1 MSQTD
6 HAMLHLGRA
15 LKQLGYRFTTI
26 TPLSHARVN
35 ARPGN
40 AKARDLAGVFGWSR
54 PFARALL
61 DESLLELMA
70 AAQVLEEEGVGL
82 WRSGV
87 RWSSVGDT
95 LYVHS
100 AFPTLGEDAVFFG
113 PDTYRFVHAIEHH
126 LQAPGRSGPRRA
138 VDIGCGAGPGALQ
151 IAQRC
156 PGCEVLALDINSPAL
171 AFTQVNAALAGVD
184 NLQARHSDLLA
195 AVDGD
200 FDLIVAN
207 PPYLLD
213 AAQRTYRH
221 GGGQY
226 GEGLSVAI
234 LDAALPRLSSGGSL
248 ILYTGVAMQGRFDP
262 FLEQVRQR
270 LHGKPGLRWNYR
282 EIDPDVFGEELDA
295 PAYAAVERIAV
306 VVLDVMRVPA

>member
-1 MSQTD
+1 M
-6 HAMLHLGRA
+6 
-15 LKQLGYRFTTI
+15 
-26 TPLSHARVN
+26 
-35 ARPGN
+35 
-40 AKARDLAGVFGWSR
+40 
-54 PFARALL
+54 
-61 DESLLELMA
+61 
-70 AAQVLEEEGVGL
+70 GL

-126 LQAPGRSGPRRA
+126 LQAPGRASLRRA

-151 IAQRC
+151 IAQRR
-156 PGCEVLALDINSPAL
+156 PSCEVLALDINSRAL

-213 AAQRTYRH
+213 AVQRTYRH

-248 ILYTGVAMQGRFDP
+248 LLYTGVAMQGQFDP

-306 VVLDVMRVPA
+306 VVLDVMRLPA